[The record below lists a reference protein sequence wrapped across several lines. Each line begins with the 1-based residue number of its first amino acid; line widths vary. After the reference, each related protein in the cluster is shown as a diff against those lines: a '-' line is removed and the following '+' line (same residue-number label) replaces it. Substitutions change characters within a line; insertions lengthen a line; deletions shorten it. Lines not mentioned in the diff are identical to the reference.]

1 MIGFTTLVCAL
12 FIIPFYIAYKNR
24 PQIFDPNKIF
34 LYTTLIMTLGAY
46 AIFGLTEAWLS
57 RNIFVN
63 GYVIIIAV
71 LLSSLRISTDIKNDG
86 SIKY

>member
-1 MIGFTTLVCAL
+1 
-12 FIIPFYIAYKNR
+12 
-24 PQIFDPNKIF
+24 
-34 LYTTLIMTLGAY
+34 MTLGAY